1 MADVRDPHRDQ
12 PLPSPGQQSVQD
24 ALIGAVQ
31 ERRAYGVRKYGRP
44 LETHNGRDALTD
56 AWEEA
61 LDLVTYL
68 TQMRL
73 ERGDQLPAAPS
84 AVAQSAPAETALRDR
99 IADALSEARRPGL
112 GGMTEADAV
121 AHMAAAVLA
130 VLPAADPAAE
140 EAYRLAVSAALRLG
154 TGANWEAIR
163 DRAEDLTAEVEELTE
178 ARVRQMEA
186 AASVDRATVLNEAAE
201 VAEGFDIDA
210 SPQAVAA
217 ELRSLAAEAPE
228 VIGQPDPPAT
238 GESTDLPAILRWAAD
253 HLATI
258 ANATPGE
265 DVRQPGMQDAIDRL
279 RWLAVEAQQQTET
292 PCGPA
297 PDQCDPETGEPCD
310 VHEVERAHAEGDHEH
325 CGKECEVA
333 MPSEQL
339 RNAILCRAIPGSAG
353 MLDELLRRA
362 AVVPAG
368 AGEDPAH
375 ETREAEDPARIDRL
389 RPEFFEH
396 ASVEAIDSQIRRAET
411 QQRSWGDRAQTMAIL
426 RQARVKQKELG
437 DWPAVEAQ
445 QPTEADGP
453 RTVCVCGHTKGEHIT
468 VSGRLLCDAC
478 DPDSTEN
485 LVCKEF
491 EAL

>member
-1 MADVRDPHRDQ
+1 VTDQTARDRLIAYATTTRTVTADGLDP
-12 PLPSPGQQSVQD
+12 LLD
-24 ALIGAVQ
+24 AVLAEAAV
-31 ERRAYGVRKYGRP
+31 
-44 LETHNGRDALTD
+44 
-56 AWEEA
+56 
-61 LDLVTYL
+61 
-68 TQMRL
+68 
-73 ERGDQLPAAPS
+73 PS
-84 AVAQSAPAETALRDR
+84 AVPAHAVDQAGLREQ
-99 IADALSEARRPGL
+99 IAAAIYEHMHPGSYWSDTSMPADWRPTYLDEA
-112 GGMTEADAV
+112 T
-121 AHMAAAVLA
+121 AVLA
-130 VLPAADPAAE
+130 VLPAADRAAE

-154 TGANWEAIR
+154 TGATWEAIR
-163 DRAEDLTAEVEELTE
+163 DRAEDLTAEAEGLTE
-178 ARVRQMEA
+178 AGRRILDQQRV
-186 AASVDRATVLNEAAE
+186 
-201 VAEGFDIDA
+201 
-210 SPQAVAA
+210 
-217 ELRSLAAEAPE
+217 
-228 VIGQPDPPAT
+228 T

-445 QPTEADGP
+445 QPKEAENP
-453 RTVCVCGHTKGEHIT
+453 RAVCVCGHTKGEHIT

-478 DPDSTEN
+478 DGLRPDA
-485 LVCKEF
+485 CKEF